1 MQKTIVSYWNFIKNI
16 GVTPNNRPY
25 ELKIKQFY
33 NLVTFLGAFTGVT
46 HVILAAPY
54 DVTATVLHTIW
65 TCMCFI
71 GLFVHQYVN
80 FKTAR
85 FITFTSIFIFAGLA
99 SARLGF
105 ELNTHFA
112 SFGLVVACF
121 IMHDLKK
128 EWGWLIFYMLLE
140 TITIILTESNV
151 MKSEELA
158 AMASG
163 SPVFTRTIILLGT
176 MGFVMFE
183 FIFFI
188 SLSVKNERKIIDR
201 LRVSNRELMELNDE
215 KEVLLKEVHHR
226 VKNNLQIISS
236 LLSLQSNEIQDSAA
250 KEKFIDAVNRVQSIS
265 ALHKVIYNSD
275 NLLKINLETYLH
287 EIAENII
294 QSYGLKKEINYTIS
308 SELTSIQNDSIVPI
322 SLILN
327 ELMSNSLKHGFAHQ
341 QACEIRVAIIALSE
355 NKYQLSYSDNGTW
368 KTAEPAKTSFGTEL
382 IQSLTEQLDGKIIQ
396 TPTEKESLYV
406 IDFCVEKF

>member
-1 MQKTIVSYWNFIKNI
+1 MQTTIVSYWNFIKNI
-16 GVTPNNRPY
+16 GIAPNTRPY
-25 ELKIKQFY
+25 ELKIRQFY
-33 NLVTFLGAFTGVT
+33 NLVSFLGAFTGVT

-54 DVTATVLHTIW
+54 DLIATILHAIW
-65 TCMCFI
+65 TCLCFV
-71 GLFVHQYVN
+71 GLFVHRYFN
-80 FKTAR
+80 FKAAR
-85 FITFTSIFIFAGLA
+85 FITFTSVFVFAGLA

-112 SFGLVVACF
+112 SFGIVVACF

-128 EWGWLIFYMLLE
+128 EWGWLIFYMSLE
-140 TITIILTESNV
+140 TITIILTESNYI
-151 MKSEELA
+151 KSEELA
-158 AMASG
+158 AVASG
-163 SPVFTRTIILLGT
+163 SPVFTRTFTLLGT
-176 MGFVMFE
+176 MGFVMFQ

-188 SLSVKNERKIIDR
+188 GLSVKNERKIIDQ
-201 LRVSNRELMELNDE
+201 LRISNKELMELNNE

-236 LLSLQSNEIQDSAA
+236 LLSLQSNEIKDNAS

-294 QSYGLKKEINYTIS
+294 QSYGLKKKINYTIS

-327 ELMSNSLKHGFAHQ
+327 ELMSNSLKHGFANQ
-341 QACEIRVAIIALSE
+341 QVCEITVAIVALGE

-368 KTAEPAKTSFGTEL
+368 KTAEPANTSFGIEL
-382 IQSLTEQLDGKIIQ
+382 IESLTEQLDGKIVQ
-396 TPTEKESLYV
+396 TPNEKESLYV
-406 IDFCVEKF
+406 IDFYVETF

>member
-1 MQKTIVSYWNFIKNI
+1 MQSFVFNFWNSIKNI
-16 GVTPNNRPY
+16 GITKITRPY
-25 ELKIKQFY
+25 ELKIRQFY
-33 NLVTFLGAFTGVT
+33 NLVSFLGAFTGVT
-46 HVILAAPY
+46 HVILAFPY
-54 DVTATVLHTIW
+54 DLYATVLHAIW
-65 TCMCFI
+65 TCFCFI
-71 GLFVHQYVN
+71 GLVVHKYVN

-85 FITFTSIFIFAGLA
+85 FITFTSIFVFAGLA

-105 ELNTHFA
+105 ELNTHYA

-121 IMHDLKK
+121 IMHNLRR
-128 EWGWLIFYMLLE
+128 EWGWLIFYMTLE
-140 TITIILTESNV
+140 TVTIILTESNV

-163 SPVFTRTIILLGT
+163 SPVFTRTFIFLGT
-176 MGFVMFE
+176 MAFVMFQ

-188 SLSVKNERKIIDR
+188 GLSVKNERKIIDQ
-201 LRVSNRELMELNDE
+201 LRTSNKELMELNNE

-236 LLSLQSNEIQDSAA
+236 LLSLQSNEITDKNS
-250 KEKFIDAVNRVQSIS
+250 KEKFIDAINRVQSIS
-265 ALHKVIYNSD
+265 ALHKVIYNAD

-294 QSYGLKKEINYTIS
+294 DSYGLEKKIDYTIS

-327 ELMSNSLKHGFAHQ
+327 ELMSNSLKHGFSAQ
-341 QACEIRVAIIALSE
+341 QNCEINVSIETLNE
-355 NKYQLSYSDNGTW
+355 NMYRLSYSDNGTW
-368 KTAEPAKTSFGTEL
+368 KTAAPEKKSFGIEL
-382 IQSLTEQLDGKIIQ
+382 IQSLIEQLDGEIIQ
-396 TPTEKESLYV
+396 TPTEERSLY
-406 IDFCVEKF
+406 ILHFCVKTF

>member
-1 MQKTIVSYWNFIKNI
+1 MQSAFLNLWNFIKNI
-16 GVTPNNRPY
+16 GVTPKTRPY
-25 ELKIKQFY
+25 ELKIKQFF
-33 NLVTFLGAFTGVT
+33 NLMTFFGTFTGVT
-46 HVILAAPY
+46 HVILSYPY
-54 DVTATVLHTIW
+54 DVYATVLHAIW
-65 TCMCFI
+65 TLFCII
-71 GLFVHQYVN
+71 GLFVHHYYN
-80 FKTAR
+80 FKLAR
-85 FITFTSIFIFAGLA
+85 FITFTSIFVFAGLA

-112 SFGLVVACF
+112 SFGIVVACF

-128 EWGWLIFYMLLE
+128 EWGWIIFYMLLE
-140 TITIILTESNV
+140 TITIILTESNF

-163 SPVFTRTIILLGT
+163 SPIITRTVILMGT

-188 SLSVKNERKIIDR
+188 SLSVKNERNIIER

-236 LLSLQSNEIQDSAA
+236 LLSLQSNEIKDSAS

-294 QSYGLKKEINYTIS
+294 RSYGLKKEINYTIS

-327 ELMSNSLKHGFAHQ
+327 ELMSNSLKHGFVEQ
-341 QACEIRVAIIALSE
+341 LVCEIEVAITALDG

-368 KTAEPAKTSFGTEL
+368 KSAAPESSSFGLEL
-382 IQSLTEQLDGKIIQ
+382 IQSLTEQLDGKIVK
-396 TPTEKESLYV
+396 TPNEEESLYV
-406 IDFCVEKF
+406 IEFFVETF